1 MGVVGR
7 VKNLLGPPAVT
18 YDALN
23 TKKNLVQGGI
33 VVSHADVT
41 CFCVAW
47 EPSFLKFFAQFPNSN
62 L

>member
-23 TKKNLVQGGI
+23 TKK
-33 VVSHADVT
+33 
-41 CFCVAW
+41 
-47 EPSFLKFFAQFPNSN
+47 KFSSRRHCGESRRRHV
-62 L
+62 LLRGVGTLIS